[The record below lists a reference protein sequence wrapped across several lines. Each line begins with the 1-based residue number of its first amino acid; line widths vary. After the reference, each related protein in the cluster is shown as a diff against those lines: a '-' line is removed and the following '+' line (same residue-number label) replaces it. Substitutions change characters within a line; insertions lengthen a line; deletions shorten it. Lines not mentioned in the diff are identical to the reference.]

1 MRETEVSY
9 EAFRLGCRACGA
21 QWRAVYRV
29 QRWSDDGGSEHTA
42 WYREGAGS
50 VSPYGGECC
59 DSCGATAEVAAPPW
73 DIAHGRRVGGEA
85 PEAPSRPEACA
96 ADRTT
101 PRGVTHTGT
110 PTRARSARP

>member
-29 QRWSDDGGSEHTA
+29 QRWSDDGGAEHTA

-85 PEAPSRPEACA
+85 PEALATPAVSPVPRPRQAPAQRAPRLREA
-96 ADRTT
+96 
-101 PRGVTHTGT
+101 
-110 PTRARSARP
+110 